1 MAEKNYTWQKVAEHP
16 NELGFGPNNI
26 ASLSCGGK
34 KICIGR
40 HGDQLFA
47 FAQKCPHAGG
57 RMADGY
63 IDPLGQVV
71 CPLHRYRFDPSN
83 GRNTSGEGYY
93 LAHWPV
99 EWREDGVYVGLEK
112 AGGIW

>member
-1 MAEKNYTWQKVAEHP
+1 MPEKEYTWHKVAEHP
-16 NELGFGPNNI
+16 NELEFGPNNI

-47 FAQKCPHAGG
+47 FARKCPHAGG
-57 RMADGY
+57 LMADGY

-71 CPLHRYRFDPSN
+71 CPLHRYRFNPRN